1 MYSDTSYQDINSEI
15 REKIKNDF
23 LKPLHNYAYIVV
35 PKPEKISNNRYRQ
48 TCYSEYA
55 IFFEKDNKIN
65 MVSRP
70 ATQQFKSIENPGY
83 PIPENCFSNL
93 FAWYCAWFIDID
105 AQINFVEPD
114 VEDYAF
120 CIPEKF
126 SVNFKEKYKEP
137 RIKLEPIWVPFF
149 VKKDSKYIKSTYG
162 KIERLI
168 PAYDMVIK

>member
-1 MYSDTSYQDINSEI
+1 
-15 REKIKNDF
+15 
-23 LKPLHNYAYIVV
+23 
-35 PKPEKISNNRYRQ
+35 
-48 TCYSEYA
+48 
-55 IFFEKDNKIN
+55 